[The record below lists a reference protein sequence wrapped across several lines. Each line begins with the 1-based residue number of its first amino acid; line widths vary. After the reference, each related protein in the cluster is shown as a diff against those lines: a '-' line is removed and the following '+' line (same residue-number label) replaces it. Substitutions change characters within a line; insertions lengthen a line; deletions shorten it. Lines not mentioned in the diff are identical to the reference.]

1 MNTTKRIFLATVTA
15 LGMAAA
21 AAAPALAGLQMNH
34 SEPLA
39 KR

>member
-1 MNTTKRIFLATVTA
+1 MKTTKRILLAAAAA

-21 AAAPALAGLQMNH
+21 AAAPALAGLGTNH
-34 SEPLA
+34 SEPLT